1 MLGTP
6 EMFLHVL
13 SRNGATDS
21 GKKKKNQAG
30 VKRRLDT
37 SKTLVRIAKMS
48 FCPGNILTPQ
58 TESKARAI
66 V

>member
-1 MLGTP
+1 
-6 EMFLHVL
+6 MFLHVL
-13 SRNGATDS
+13 SRHGAADS
-21 GKKKKNQAG
+21 GKKKNQAG

-48 FCPGNILTPQ
+48 FCPGNILTPR